1 LLPGS
6 LITLRRRC
14 GTAGCR
20 CARGELHETP
30 ALSYSVAGRTKM
42 LTLRAE
48 DVDAVAEAVAR
59 YRVALRELET
69 EARDELAALM
79 ACVAARRGTGRE
91 RGPPGGFAGSAELF
105 TAIVRFPAGP
115 QAGTLSTANWRSAL
129 PSTAATCCASCRRTT
144 STCVPPRRPASPRWS
159 TPTASPDDVT
169 PAEPH
174 PCHFQPPLNSFTVK
188 DPLIAASGKT
198 AVWHIGA
205 GVYFRCRVMS

>member
-14 GTAGCR
+14 ARAACR

-115 QAGTLSTANWRSAL
+115 QAGTLEHGELEERLAVDGRDL
-129 PSTAATCCASCRRTT
+129 LRQLLQDHLDLRAAKETR
-144 STCVPPRRPASPRWS
+144 V
-159 TPTASPDDVT
+159 
-169 PAEPH
+169 AE
-174 PCHFQPPLNSFTVK
+174 VV
-188 DPLIAASGKT
+188 DADGIAG
-198 AVWHIGA
+198 
-205 GVYFRCRVMS
+205 